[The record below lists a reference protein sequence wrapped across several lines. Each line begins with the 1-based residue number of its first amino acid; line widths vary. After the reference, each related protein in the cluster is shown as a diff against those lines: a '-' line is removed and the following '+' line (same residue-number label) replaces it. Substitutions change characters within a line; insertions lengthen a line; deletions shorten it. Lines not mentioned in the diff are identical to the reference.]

1 MDDVSRSDATK
12 DCKFGALS
20 GSQRGLIELAA
31 LVFYKVVIL
40 LKMQAWCFIVWND
53 LHAAL
58 SAVGFFICYE
68 NLVIVSSITKQWM
81 LHVTQTDICKLDG
94 RQFLILENPMDSF

>member
-1 MDDVSRSDATK
+1 LDDVSRSDATK

-40 LKMQAWCFIVWND
+40 LKMQALGVLLFEM
-53 LHAAL
+53 
-58 SAVGFFICYE
+58 IC
-68 NLVIVSSITKQWM
+68 M
-81 LHVTQTDICKLDG
+81 LHSL
-94 RQFLILENPMDSF
+94 L